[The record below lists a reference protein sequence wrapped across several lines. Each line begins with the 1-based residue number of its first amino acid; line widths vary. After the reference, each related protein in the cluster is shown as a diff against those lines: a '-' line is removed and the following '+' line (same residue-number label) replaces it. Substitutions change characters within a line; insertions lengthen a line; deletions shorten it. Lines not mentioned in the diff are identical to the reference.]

1 MKFIA
6 MRELRNNTSK
16 LLDRL
21 KKEDVIITR
30 NGKPAAAL
38 VYLDEDL
45 LEDFILS
52 HHPKLLKEVEVAR
65 IEYDEKGGIDHET
78 MRKRIQRR
86 RG

>member
-1 MKFIA
+1 MKFVA
-6 MRELRNNTSK
+6 LRELRNDTSK

-21 KKEDVIITR
+21 AREDVVVTR

-52 HHPKLLKEVEVAR
+52 RHPTLLAEVAAAR
-65 IEYDEKGGIDHET
+65 REYQKKGGLDHAA
-78 MRKRIQRR
+78 MKKRVERR

>member
-6 MRELRNNTSK
+6 MRELRNNTSEVLR
-16 LLDRL
+16 LLA
-21 KKEDVIITR
+21 KEDVVVTR

-45 LEDFILS
+45 LDNFVLA
-52 HHPKLLKEVEVAR
+52 HHPTLLKEVEAAR
-65 IEYDEKGGIDHET
+65 REYKKKGGVDHET
-78 MRKRIQRR
+78 MKRRIGRR

>member
-6 MRELRNNTSK
+6 MRELRNNTSS

-21 KKEDVIITR
+21 AEEDMVITR

-45 LEDFILS
+45 LDEFIITQ
-52 HHPKLLKEVEVAR
+52 HPTFMKSVEAAYR
-65 IEYDEKGGIDHET
+65 EFEEKGGIDLET
-78 MRKRIQRR
+78 VKKRIERR

>member
-6 MRELRNNTSK
+6 MRELRNNTSR

-21 KKEDVIITR
+21 SKEDVVVTR

-38 VYLDEDL
+38 LYLDEDL
-45 LEDFILS
+45 LDDFILA
-52 HHPKLLKEVEVAR
+52 HHPSLIDEVEAAR
-65 IEYDEKGGIDHET
+65 REYEQEGGIDHES
-78 MRKRIQRR
+78 MKERIRRR

>member
-6 MRELRNNTSK
+6 MRELRNNTSD

-21 KKEDVIITR
+21 HKEDVVVTR

-38 VYLDEDL
+38 IYLDEEL
-45 LEDFILS
+45 LDDFIIA
-52 HHPKLLKEVEVAR
+52 HHPALLHEVENAR
-65 IEYDEKGGIDHET
+65 EEYERKGGISRAE
-78 MRKRIQRR
+78 MRKRIERR